1 MGAFLSYYFGLDQ
14 LAKDVTDDVNEDG
27 YGAFTD
33 KFCYAVFDP
42 TQHDKPADRTK
53 DIIAIKHRHSPRTM
67 DRAVF
72 TGCDTLWKCFK
83 KTVWCHPQKP
93 FLGVREEIQEGLA
106 KTGSM
111 AVRHG
116 EYNWKTFEEVDEY
129 VEALSRSIIHRKFC
143 PYLKSGVEGTPDM
156 KFLGIFSENRLEWI
170 MTEIACCSDSITVV
184 PLAVENQFM
193 NEERIQN
200 IINITE
206 LSVICVSKAT
216 IGVLLDMKSKDL
228 IPKLK
233 NIILFDTPEDAHIAL
248 ASQVGFNVFSFAD
261 LITEGYKIMDCRK
274 DEPTSESILLLGVTS
289 GTTGEPKL
297 AMLSHMNV
305 ISG

>member
-1 MGAFLSYYFGLDQ
+1 
-14 LAKDVTDDVNEDG
+14 
-27 YGAFTD
+27 
-33 KFCYAVFDP
+33 
-42 TQHDKPADRTK
+42 
-53 DIIAIKHRHSPRTM
+53 
-67 DRAVF
+67 
-72 TGCDTLWKCFK
+72 
-83 KTVWCHPQKP
+83 
-93 FLGVREEIQEGLA
+93 
-106 KTGSM
+106 
-111 AVRHG
+111 
-116 EYNWKTFEEVDEY
+116 
-129 VEALSRSIIHRKFC
+129 
-143 PYLKSGVEGTPDM
+143 M

-233 NIILFDTPEDAHIAL
+233 NIILFDTPEDAHITL